1 VTSYSKYFAQ
11 KSEMMLNA
19 GTKLGPYEIS
29 GALGAGGMGEVYRA
43 RDTRL
48 GRDVAI
54 KVLPQAFASDAER
67 LRRFEQEARAASALN
82 HPNILGIYD
91 ISAHDGAPFLVMEL
105 LEGET
110 LRERLRNGPLPVR
123 KALDIAMQ
131 CASGVAAAHE
141 KGIIHRDLKPANIF
155 VTNDGRVK
163 ILDFGLAKLTESNQS
178 SGMSET
184 QSPTR
189 TSGGD
194 ARTEAGV
201 VLGTAGYMSPEQ
213 VRGKPA
219 DARSDIFALGTI
231 LYEMLSGQRAFER
244 DSSADTMA
252 AILKEEPPE
261 LSGEGKKIPP
271 AIERV
276 VRRCLEKQ
284 PQSRFQSASDLAFA
298 LDALSGTGV
307 SSAAVPAMKDA
318 GRKRTWIVAPAIAA
332 AVVALV
338 VIGAIL
344 LLRRSTAAAPGFTQ
358 LTFRPAFIRHA
369 RFAPDGRTVVYDAAV
384 DGKPMGLFS
393 TRTDTAE
400 TQPLAINA
408 SVLSISSSGEMAVAL
423 APDFEMPNTPVGTLA
438 RVPLGGGTTREMLDN
453 VTDAEWNADGS
464 ALAISHRV
472 DSHYQL
478 EYPAGTVLYQTKGY
492 MDSLRFSPAGD
503 RIAFIDHP
511 ILGDD
516 RGTIDVIDLHGNR
529 KVLTAEYSSAQGL
542 AWSPTGDEI
551 WFAAAVA
558 SEPRELRAV
567 TLAGRE
573 RTILAAPIMLH
584 LQDVSRDGDVL
595 LSTDDYRDQQLL
607 QDGPN
612 GAVHDLSSFT
622 YEITYAISRDG
633 RMLLFNSYDT
643 GASSDY
649 NLYTQETDGSAPA
662 LIGVGSAIGLSFDG
676 KWAIAIDPN
685 RRNQLEL
692 IPIGVGQTRTLN
704 APSGLIYQSA
714 AWMPDGEHLVV
725 SAFGPNHP
733 AATFIQDA
741 VSGASRQITPDGR
754 YLENIEQSPVG
765 VSPDGKYC
773 LTTDGEFHYWIQP
786 TDGGKATELKGLDAG
801 DLPVEWHNDSH
812 HLFLR
817 RYAGTA
823 EVDIYDFDI
832 SSGKPKL
839 WMQFSPSDKSGLVN
853 AVHNVVIT
861 PDGKHVL
868 FGVGRIYSK
877 VFLVKGLR

>member
-1 VTSYSKYFAQ
+1 
-11 KSEMMLNA
+11 MLNT
-19 GTKLGPYEIS
+19 GSKLGPYEII

-48 GRDVAI
+48 NRDVAI
-54 KVLPQAFASDAER
+54 KVLPQAFAADAER
-67 LRRFEQEARAASALN
+67 LRRFEQEAKAASALN
-82 HPNILGIYD
+82 HPNILSIYD

-110 LRERLRNGPLPVR
+110 LRERLRSGPLPVR
-123 KALDIAMQ
+123 KALDVAVLT
-131 CASGVAAAHE
+131 AHGVAAAHE

-163 ILDFGLAKLTESNQS
+163 ILDFGLAKLVQREEVNVSD
-178 SGMSET
+178 T

-189 TSGGD
+189 TSGGHVPNEG
-194 ARTEAGV
+194 RTEAGV

-284 PQSRFQSASDLAFA
+284 PQARFQSASDLAFA

-307 SSAAVPAMKDA
+307 SSAAVAAVKDA
-318 GRKRTWIVAPAIAA
+318 PRKRTWIVAAAIAA
-332 AVVALV
+332 AVVVLV
-338 VIGAIL
+338 AVVVL
-344 LLRRSTAAAPGFTQ
+344 LLERPAASVPEFTQ
-358 LTFRPAFIRHA
+358 LTFRPADIHHA
-369 RFAPDGRTVVYDAAV
+369 RFAPDGRTVVYDAAI
-384 DGKPMGLFS
+384 DGKPIALFS

-423 APDFEMPNTPVGTLA
+423 APDLEMPNTPVGTLA
-438 RVPLGGGTTREMLDN
+438 RVPLGGGSTRELLDN
-453 VTDAEWNADGS
+453 VTDAEWNPDGS

-472 DSHYQL
+472 GSHYQL
-478 EYPAGTVLYQTKGY
+478 EYPAGTVLYRTNGY
-492 MDSLRFSPAGD
+492 IDNLRFSPAGE

-542 AWSPTGDEI
+542 AWSPKGDEI
-551 WFAAAVA
+551 WFTAAVA
-558 SEPRELRAV
+558 GEPRALRGV

-573 RTILAAPIMLH
+573 RTILAAPIMLY

-595 LSTDDYRDQQLL
+595 LSTDHYRDQQLL

-622 YEITYAISRDG
+622 YEITSAISPDG
-633 RMLLFNSYDT
+633 LMLLLNSFDT
-643 GASSDY
+643 GPNSDY
-649 NLYTQETDGSAPA
+649 NLYMQSTDGSAPA
-662 LIGVGSAIGLSFDG
+662 LIGVGSGVGLSFDG
-676 KWAIAIDPN
+676 KWALAIDPN
-685 RRNQLEL
+685 RRHELEL
-692 IPIGVGQTRTLN
+692 IPTGVGQTRTLN
-704 APSGLIYQSA
+704 APSGLLYISA
-714 AWMPDGEHLVV
+714 AWMPDGKHLVV
-725 SAFGPNHP
+725 SASGPGHVP
-733 AATFIQDA
+733 ATFIQDA
-741 VSGASRQITPDGR
+741 VSGAAHQITGDGT
-754 YLENIEQSPVG
+754 YLTNTFGASAE

-773 LTTDGEFHYWIQP
+773 VTTDGESHYWIQP
-786 TDGGKATELKGLDAG
+786 TDGGKAIELKGLDA
-801 DLPVEWHNDSH
+801 DDFPLAWHNDSQ
-812 HLFLR
+812 HLFVR
-817 RYAGTA
+817 QPA
-823 EVDIYDFDI
+823 ETGGVDIYDFNV
-832 SSGKPKL
+832 STGTRKL
-839 WMQFSPSDKSGLVN
+839 WMQFSPSDKTGLIN
-853 AVHNVVIT
+853 SAPETAIT
-861 PDGKHVL
+861 PDGAHIL
-868 FGVGRIYSK
+868 FTVNRVYST